1 MMLLEL
7 LNEVVDIDTD
17 IFLSLNRMHSPFFD
31 YFMSTYSGKW
41 IWIPMYAAIW
51 YVMLR
56 NFHWKVTLFCMV
68 GLALV
73 ITIADQTGATLIRPY
88 VERLRPS
95 NLENPISDMVH
106 IVNGRRGGRYGFP
119 SCHAANTFALT
130 VFLSL
135 LFKNK
140 SLTFMLIFWATLNSY
155 SRIYLGVHYPGDI
168 LFGTLA
174 GCLIGYLMYL
184 LYSFIHKRIFH
195 QPRCI
200 SNKYTAS
207 GYLINDINLLFTVLL
222 LTYFMIILLG
232 FITAH
237 TLNL

>member
-1 MMLLEL
+1 MDIGEVDSVLFQAMLPILSHL
-7 LNEVVDIDTD
+7 LY
-17 IFLSLNRMHSPFFD
+17 FFRC
-31 YFMSTYSGKW
+31 YSKQ
-41 IWIPMYAAIW
+41 IAH
-51 YVMLR
+51 
-56 NFHWKVTLFCMV
+56 FH
-68 GLALV
+68 A
-73 ITIADQTGATLIRPY
+73 
-88 VERLRPS
+88 
-95 NLENPISDMVH
+95 H
-106 IVNGRRGGRYGFP
+106 
-119 SCHAANTFALT
+119 
-130 VFLSL
+130 
-135 LFKNK
+135 
-140 SLTFMLIFWATLNSY
+140 FWATLNSY

-184 LYSFIHKRIFH
+184 LYSFIYKRIFH

>member
-1 MMLLEL
+1 
-7 LNEVVDIDTD
+7 
-17 IFLSLNRMHSPFFD
+17 
-31 YFMSTYSGKW
+31 
-41 IWIPMYAAIW
+41 
-51 YVMLR
+51 
-56 NFHWKVTLFCMV
+56 
-68 GLALV
+68 
-73 ITIADQTGATLIRPY
+73 
-88 VERLRPS
+88 
-95 NLENPISDMVH
+95 
-106 IVNGRRGGRYGFP
+106 
-119 SCHAANTFALT
+119 
-130 VFLSL
+130 
-135 LFKNK
+135 
-140 SLTFMLIFWATLNSY
+140 MLIFWATLNSY

>member
-1 MMLLEL
+1 M
-7 LNEVVDIDTD
+7 DIGRS
-17 IFLSLNRMHSPFFD
+17 IRF
-31 YFMSTYSGKW
+31 YFKPCCQYFRTYCISFAVIQKQ
-41 IWIPMYAAIW
+41 IAH
-51 YVMLR
+51 
-56 NFHWKVTLFCMV
+56 FH
-68 GLALV
+68 A
-73 ITIADQTGATLIRPY
+73 
-88 VERLRPS
+88 
-95 NLENPISDMVH
+95 H
-106 IVNGRRGGRYGFP
+106 
-119 SCHAANTFALT
+119 
-130 VFLSL
+130 
-135 LFKNK
+135 
-140 SLTFMLIFWATLNSY
+140 FWATLNSY